1 MMSLSD
7 AAELFTNAV
16 NDIKKR
22 VISLDSPLEE
32 IVLKECSQSLAY
44 VDNRGSAKKDYG
56 FDLWKDVDLGL
67 LRKQGLNERLFYS
80 ESQQFPDFLFKTKRR
95 EGNYIRGS
103 LMELK
108 DSKGSNISSFN
119 STIPTKTKTL
129 EEIDIVNGNKLVSK
143 IASIM
148 DGELPPNED
157 YMKFERKCFYLV
169 RTQRKSR
176 RVKLSIIDGAFFETI
191 PKERLFH
198 EMLLNVY
205 HRHLE
210 KKGID
215 TPKETLKE
223 VEKALQCID
232 DQTIIAC
239 SQLIEKA
246 SVRPRLRIMAEV
258 HPEGNPHSTF
268 YPQIAEGSFNL
279 ILQSTN
285 EATLLKEELLRHI
298 PDLEVFPIMHKRN
311 GEHLVFQYRP
321 NKSLSGY

>member
-1 MMSLSD
+1 IMSLSD

-32 IVLKECSQSLAY
+32 IVLKECGQSIAY

-157 YMKFERKCFYLV
+157 YMKFERKCFYLA
-169 RTQRKSR
+169 RTQK
-176 RVKLSIIDGAFFETI
+176 T
-191 PKERLFH
+191 
-198 EMLLNVY
+198 
-205 HRHLE
+205 
-210 KKGID
+210 
-215 TPKETLKE
+215 
-223 VEKALQCID
+223 
-232 DQTIIAC
+232 
-239 SQLIEKA
+239 
-246 SVRPRLRIMAEV
+246 
-258 HPEGNPHSTF
+258 
-268 YPQIAEGSFNL
+268 
-279 ILQSTN
+279 
-285 EATLLKEELLRHI
+285 
-298 PDLEVFPIMHKRN
+298 
-311 GEHLVFQYRP
+311 
-321 NKSLSGY
+321 